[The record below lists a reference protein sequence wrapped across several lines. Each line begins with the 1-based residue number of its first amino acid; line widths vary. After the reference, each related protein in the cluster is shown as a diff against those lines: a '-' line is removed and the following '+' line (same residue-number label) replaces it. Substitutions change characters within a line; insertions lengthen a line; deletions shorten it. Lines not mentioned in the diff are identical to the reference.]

1 MECHKAAMERRR
13 PKGPR
18 KQGILWQKLGL
29 LQAVE
34 KKWPQ
39 LPTDGDR
46 RVLLQLNKYVSTGNL
61 LNSAHLDVDQS
72 AKDIHGSIGIAL

>member
-1 MECHKAAMERRR
+1 MERRR

-18 KQGILWQKLGL
+18 KQGI

>member
-13 PKGPR
+13 LKGPR
-18 KQGILWQKLGL
+18 KQGILWQKMSL
-29 LQAVE
+29 LRAVE

-39 LPTDGDR
+39 LPTDGDG
-46 RVLLQLNKYVSTGNL
+46 RVLQFNKYVSTGNL

-72 AKDIHGSIGIAL
+72 AKDFQGSIGIAL